1 MSGYT
6 SGNNAP
12 TLMTQA
18 PNRKG
23 NASVREASH
32 SKGVTAVTRPQGSL
46 SQPKGSQGA
55 PSYARATDNTS
66 VGATSGRKQGV
77 MVSRPAEKYGNND
90 GYKNSDR
97 TNYLK

>member
-6 SGNNAP
+6 SGNKAP
-12 TLMTQA
+12 TLMAQM

-32 SKGVTAVTRPQGSL
+32 DKGATAVTGKAHGTSYG
-46 SQPKGSQGA
+46 KGAQGA

-66 VGATSGRKQGV
+66 AGATSGRKQGV
-77 MVSRPAEKYGNND
+77 MVKTHCDYDGKIKND
-90 GYKNSDR
+90 GYLKNSS
-97 TNYLK
+97 YLK